1 MLDYCPK
8 QDSENQVTE
17 YKEEILGTQEAEA
30 GRFGQPGLQREFQD
44 SQGYREKPRL
54 EKPKTKKQKT
64 KNIKQ
69 NKLGFGL

>member
-1 MLDYCPK
+1 MWVLDYCPK

-44 SQGYREKPRL
+44 SQGGYTQKPCL
-54 EKPKTKKQKT
+54 ENKQT
-64 KNIKQ
+64 SKQ
-69 NKLGFGL
+69 ASTQNAWV

>member
-17 YKEEILGTQEAEA
+17 CKEEILGTQESEA
-30 GRFGQPGLQREFQD
+30 GRFGQPGLQSEFQD

-54 EKPKTKKQKT
+54 EKAKTKKQKT
-64 KNIKQ
+64 K
-69 NKLGFGL
+69 KLGFGL